1 MENLVPFALMAL
13 ALVAAFAAQ
22 AMLLAAREHVR
33 QVWPDWF
40 AQLARGGGGVRL
52 GGPDDRVRRRL
63 ARPLLFGLP
72 EGPRGD
78 PALSRLAERFRL
90 ALLAVALS
98 AGGLVL
104 IIALRMQTAASA

>member
-1 MENLVPFALMAL
+1 MENVVPFALMAL
-13 ALVAAFAAQ
+13 SLVAAFAAQ

-40 AQLARGGGGVRL
+40 ARLAQGGGGVRI

-72 EGPRGD
+72 EGPRED
-78 PALSRLAERFRL
+78 PALAKLAERFRL
-90 ALLAVALS
+90 ALLAVGLC
-98 AGGLVL
+98 AGGLIL
-104 IIALRMQTAASA
+104 IISLRMEAAPA